1 MPADQIHTRASA
13 DGLRAFMETALQ
25 WLTRVCGASFF
36 VAVAT
41 FPIIKAEGDINLL
54 LIGYAPVV
62 LAVAIVLALVKLRAL
77 APRALAASPL
87 DGVPALVALFCL
99 ALVLRIGALL
109 LLDIDPVGD
118 PAGHEQTAWNVA
130 SGAGYVRQNGPDAH
144 WPPGYVLFAS
154 MFYFIFGRDWH
165 VLVMV
170 NSVVDAST
178 AVLVCLAAR
187 AFLARQQAWIAGLL
201 YALNPTMILLSQV
214 VLYTVLLAFL
224 FCVALFIRRRTVLL
238 GVHIGL
244 MSLVK
249 PIAVPLVA
257 IFAVDRYLSGLGLRR
272 AVVMAATLLAVAAA
286 TVSPWTIRNYLVFD
300 RFLPVSAN
308 GGWVLWWGN
317 NDSANG
323 FMLDWSDD
331 QKAAAGAGLID
342 LDRRLMHESLTW
354 IAENKTRFLALIP
367 IKQAYTWG
375 TEVAALPDLREFGP
389 VVEQAIRGIAQ
400 TWYLVLILLTGL
412 AMTLQT
418 RPLISRTEGRLICM
432 MIMMM
437 WVIHSVYIGWSA
449 YRAFLLP
456 FLSILAVVAVVA
468 ARRRAMPGRM
478 ETASDAQAVL
488 TAPGG

>member
-1 MPADQIHTRASA
+1 MPADQIHTRAGA
-13 DGLRAFMETALQ
+13 DALRAFMETALR

-62 LAVAIVLALVKLRAL
+62 LAVAIVLVLLKFPVLTLREFSVGRL
-77 APRALAASPL
+77 DGVSALAA
-87 DGVPALVALFCL
+87 LFGL
-99 ALVLRIGALL
+99 ALVLRIGVLL

-118 PAGHEQTAWNVA
+118 SASHEQAAWNVA
-130 SGAGYVRQNGPDAH
+130 NGVGYVRHDGPDAH
-144 WPPGYVLFAS
+144 WPPGYALFAS
-154 MFYFIFGRDWH
+154 IFYFVFGRDWH
-165 VLVMV
+165 LLIIV
-170 NSVVDAST
+170 NSVIDAST

-187 AFLARQQAWIAGLL
+187 AFLTRRQAWVAGLL

-214 VLYTVLLAFL
+214 VVYTALLAFL

-257 IFAVDRYLSGLGLRR
+257 VFALDRYLSGAGLRR
-272 AVVMAATLLAVAAA
+272 VAVTAAVLLAAAA
-286 TVSPWTIRNYLVFD
+286 AAVSPWTMRNYLVFD
-300 RFLPVSAN
+300 RFLPISAN

-317 NDSANG
+317 NDSATG

-342 LDRRLMHESLTW
+342 LDRRLMRESLAW
-354 IAENKTRFLALIP
+354 IAENKMRFLALVLV
-367 IKQAYTWG
+367 KQAYTWG

-389 VVEQAIRGIAQ
+389 LVEQGIRGIAQ
-400 TWYLVLILLTGL
+400 TWYLILILLAGA
-412 AMTLQT
+412 AMT
-418 RPLISRTEGRLICM
+418 REAPALISRTEGRLMCM
-432 MIMMM
+432 MIMMV
-437 WVIHSVYIGWSA
+437 WAIHSVYIGWSA

-456 FLSILAVVAVVA
+456 FLSILAVLAVA
-468 ARRRAMPGRM
+468 AARQRAASGRIGAAA
-478 ETASDAQAVL
+478 AS
-488 TAPGG
+488 APAE